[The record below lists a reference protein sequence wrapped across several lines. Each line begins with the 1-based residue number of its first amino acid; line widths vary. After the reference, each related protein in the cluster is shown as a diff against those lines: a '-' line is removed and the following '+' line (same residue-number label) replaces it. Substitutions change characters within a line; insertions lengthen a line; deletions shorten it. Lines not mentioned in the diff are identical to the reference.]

1 MFDYSKLRG
10 RIIEIFKT
18 QQEFAKQMNCSE
30 RTLSNK
36 LNGNIEWKQGE
47 IVKAMELL
55 KLSIKDISVYFF
67 TYKVQKM

>member
-1 MFDYSKLRG
+1 
-10 RIIEIFKT
+10 
-18 QQEFAKQMNCSE
+18 MNCSE